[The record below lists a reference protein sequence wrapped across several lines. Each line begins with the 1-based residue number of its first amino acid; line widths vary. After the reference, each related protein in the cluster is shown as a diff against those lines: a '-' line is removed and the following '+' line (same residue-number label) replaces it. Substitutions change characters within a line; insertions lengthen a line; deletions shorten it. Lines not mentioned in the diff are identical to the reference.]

1 MKSDKLLEVIGEA
14 KEPYILS
21 ALDSRNGKKKEKKH
35 LSINRTLLIAAVI
48 AMTLLLVGCAVVY
61 VFGLQDIIIT
71 QEEFTPPAA
80 PGEETPPAQIRNT
93 ISLQG
98 YAGTP
103 GYLANQE
110 WNAFRESYQMPENE
124 PEIPM
129 EQRLDYL
136 SYGCFFQEEI
146 DKVDEICE
154 KYGLNTLGI
163 AWTEEEIETTF
174 DALGIGGLLL
184 QDAPASAH
192 YDQGY
197 YYGDGT
203 FDIPF
208 ELTLTGADSPWNYPL
223 DMRMR
228 YVMKTSFDGVA
239 AYIGPLESYEEWT
252 HTTAQGVDVLMAL
265 SENNALMIVDKAD
278 AFLTVLIKNVRAGD
292 ITEGAQMLTREGM
305 EAAAEVIDFM
315 VDPQEVD
322 VAAAQARYE
331 ALGERLAQERAE
343 QEKTLENNGYRERI
357 IQVAEQGHDP
367 IRAVYAVKDI
377 DGNGIEELL
386 VGEQDY
392 FYIVCTLDGNQS
404 KSLIWFIDSTKAYVC
419 ENGILMYVDNGLN
432 GQIYRYAQIV
442 GTSIEYLDWV
452 RYDPENTDA
461 PWVRVCR
468 KNEDG
473 TLSPVFAA
481 EDQNLVDHPI
491 SEEEFNAV
499 LASYQK
505 IEVPTT
511 PIKEYLAEIGHPYIQ
526 DSMADYVKYYI
537 DNSASPENIRYALH
551 DLNGDGE
558 PELLLGAGDTPF
570 GEVVM
575 LVDGMIH
582 PILSDGTLNG
592 LYLCEGNIIEKVEKT
607 DTFESHT
614 YYRIEDYMAV
624 EIDCVRYDAFSN
636 PDNPWYRYTGEVG
649 EPIYEQRLTVDE
661 YNTAITAHPRV
672 EIEIKPIS
680 DFPMP

>member
-14 KEPYILS
+14 KEPYVLS
-21 ALDSRNGKKKEKKH
+21 ALDSRKGKKKPQKRF
-35 LSINRTLLIAAVI
+35 SINRTLLIAAVI
-48 AMTLLLVGCAVVY
+48 AMMLLLVGCAVIY
-61 VFGLQDIIIT
+61 VFGLRDIIIT

-80 PGEETPPAQIRNT
+80 PGEETQPSQIRNA

-98 YAGTP
+98 YVGTP

-110 WNAFRESYQMPENE
+110 WNAFLESYQMPENE

-154 KYGLNTLGI
+154 KYGLYTLGI
-163 AWTEEEIETTF
+163 AWVEEEIETTF
-174 DALGIGGLLL
+174 DALGIDGLLL
-184 QDAPASAH
+184 QDAPANVQYH
-192 YDQGY
+192 KGY

-208 ELTLTGADSPWNYPL
+208 DLTLTMEASPWEYPL

-252 HTTAQGVDVLMAL
+252 YTTAQGVDVLMAL
-265 SENNALMIVDKAD
+265 SENNALMIVDQTD
-278 AFLTVLIKNVRAGD
+278 AFLTVLIRNVRAGD

-343 QEKTLENNGYRERI
+343 REKALENNGYRERI
-357 IQVAEQGHDP
+357 VQVAERGYDP
-367 IRAVYAVKDI
+367 ISAVYAVKDI

-419 ENGILMYVDNGLN
+419 ENGILMYVDDGFN

-452 RYDPENTDA
+452 RYNPENTDS

-481 EDQNLVDHPI
+481 EEQNLVDQPI
-491 SEEEFNAV
+491 SEGEFNAV

-570 GEVVM
+570 GEVLM
-575 LVDGMIH
+575 LVDGMIDLV
-582 PILSDGTLNG
+582 LSDGTLNG
-592 LYLCEGNIIEKVEKT
+592 LYLCEGSIIEKVEKT

-614 YYRIEDYMAV
+614 YYRIEGHMAV
-624 EIDCVRYDAFSN
+624 EIDCVCYDAFSN
-636 PDNPWYRYTGEVG
+636 PDNPWYRYIGKMG
-649 EPIYEQRLTVDE
+649 EPVYEQWLTVAE
-661 YNTAITAHPRV
+661 YNAAIAVHPRV
-672 EIEIKPIS
+672 EIEMKPITEFGS
-680 DFPMP
+680 